1 MRIILQKDIT
11 NLGDAG
17 DIKEVSPG
25 YARNYLIPKKLAIIA
40 TDKSAKAVEF
50 QKKLAQIKKENR
62 KKSMQELAKQI
73 EANTYTVS
81 VKVGENDKL
90 FGSVTSL
97 DIANSLKSTGIE
109 IDKRK
114 IEISEPIK
122 TLGTYQV
129 KVKLADGVQSIIKLN
144 VEKQS

>member
-1 MRIILQKDIT
+1 MRIILQKDVT

-62 KKSMQELAKQI
+62 KKSMLELAKQI
-73 EANTYTVS
+73 EANTYTIS
-81 VKVGENDKL
+81 VKVGENEKL

-97 DIANSLKSTGIE
+97 DIANSLKSNGIE

-122 TLGTYQV
+122 SLGAYQV
-129 KVKLADGVQSIIKLN
+129 KVKLADGVQSTIKLN
-144 VEKQS
+144 VEKLS